1 MEKYKF
7 DCGCEFTVESPTI
20 KEIDGLPSL
29 HIDFSSINHNC
40 PKTWEVFHSG
50 MTKGVFQLENKLG
63 QDWSKKIKPSN
74 LDELSAVIS
83 VIRPGT
89 LKSKLDG
96 TSLTQHF
103 ADRKNGSESTE
114 FIHESLR
121 PILASTY
128 GILVYQEQAMRIA
141 VDLAG
146 FNLQEADTLRKC
158 VTGDTTFIS
167 KQRGFISINELLE
180 TGYENDDF
188 LIMDE
193 NGVQRWKKIEKI
205 WSTGKHDV
213 VEIETINGLSVKATK
228 YHQFL
233 TNNGWKA
240 RCRLD
245 DNDYLVCPSVIS
257 YDGKDEISENLAIII
272 AGLITEG
279 YFVDYN
285 CATFVNYDD
294 EMMQTFEHAMLEE
307 FDFKKTT
314 TNKTVF
320 RIHKEEKEK
329 ISKYLTYGKSESK
342 FIPSVMMRMTLETTR
357 KFLSFMLAAEGGIS
371 KNGQFEYSSKSEKCI
386 KQVQLLLLRFG
397 IRSNLIKTYNK
408 KYQQSYYKLYIND
421 VIEQKKLLEGLT
433 ILWPKSKIESLTNV
447 INKKG
452 PSSFTIDII
461 PNNIVMKMINQF
473 PFIGNK
479 ESGSIY
485 RKPISKNRFKRL
497 ALASNDRTWVNFSN
511 GLHSYYSIKNKNN
524 KTRQVETFDFTVA
537 GGDTPYI
544 IANGIV
550 IHNSIGKKIPEL
562 MTQVEILFLEK
573 SKQLKIVDDNTA
585 KTIFSWIRESQK
597 YSFNKSHGVGY
608 SEIGYWCAYVKAH
621 FPIHFYTSWLY
632 YAKDK
637 QFSQE
642 EVELLI
648 EDAFKA
654 GISVLPPTIK
664 YGNDVDL
671 SHFFTKNGNIYFG
684 VADIKKIGDS
694 LAKKLSVAI
703 GNGEQELGKKIGD
716 WSWYEF
722 LVFIGDE
729 ISSSAMNNLIA
740 VGGVD
745 YLDCGMSRNG
755 KLFQYNVYNQ
765 LDTKE
770 KQYIKYI
777 GVSSL
782 EDAILKI
789 LNDTLLKRTVNRRK
803 KLGDLLHSLRDAPYS
818 TKDTRYQIIKAEQ
831 ELLGVPVSCS
841 RTDECSVS
849 GESMCVDIP
858 FKKGKT
864 TIAVEILSIRE
875 HIIKSGASK
884 GKKMAFLKV
893 KDSSGTSDDVVIFS
907 EKYEEAAALITK
919 GNTLLLGG
927 VISNKNNKV
936 SFVVNEV
943 TQI

>member
-1 MEKYKF
+1 VEKYKF
-7 DCGCEFTVESPTI
+7 DCGCEFAIESPTI

-29 HIDFSSINHNC
+29 LIDFSSINHNC

-50 MTKGVFQLENKLG
+50 MTKGIFQLENKLG

-89 LKSKLDG
+89 LKSKLNG

-114 FIHESLR
+114 YIHESLK

-146 FNLQEADTLRKC
+146 FDLKEADSLRRA
-158 VTGDTTFIS
+158 IS
-167 KQRGFISINELLE
+167 K
-180 TGYENDDF
+180 
-188 LIMDE
+188 
-193 NGVQRWKKIEKI
+193 
-205 WSTGKHDV
+205 
-213 VEIETINGLSVKATK
+213 
-228 YHQFL
+228 
-233 TNNGWKA
+233 
-240 RCRLD
+240 
-245 DNDYLVCPSVIS
+245 
-257 YDGKDEISENLAIII
+257 
-272 AGLITEG
+272 
-279 YFVDYN
+279 
-285 CATFVNYDD
+285 
-294 EMMQTFEHAMLEE
+294 
-307 FDFKKTT
+307 
-314 TNKTVF
+314 
-320 RIHKEEKEK
+320 
-329 ISKYLTYGKSESK
+329 
-342 FIPSVMMRMTLETTR
+342 
-357 KFLSFMLAAEGGIS
+357 
-371 KNGQFEYSSKSEKCI
+371 KN
-386 KQVQLLLLRFG
+386 
-397 IRSNLIKTYNK
+397 
-408 KYQQSYYKLYIND
+408 
-421 VIEQKKLLEGLT
+421 
-433 ILWPKSKIESLTNV
+433 
-447 INKKG
+447 
-452 PSSFTIDII
+452 
-461 PNNIVMKMINQF
+461 
-473 PFIGNK
+473 
-479 ESGSIY
+479 
-485 RKPISKNRFKRL
+485 
-497 ALASNDRTWVNFSN
+497 A
-511 GLHSYYSIKNKNN
+511 
-524 KTRQVETFDFTVA
+524 
-537 GGDTPYI
+537 
-544 IANGIV
+544 
-550 IHNSIGKKIPEL
+550 EL
-562 MTQVEILFLEK
+562 MTQVEELFIKKTKE
-573 SKQLKIVDDNTA
+573 LKVVDEENA
-585 KTIFSWIRESQK
+585 KLVFSWIRESQK

-608 SEIGYWCAYVKAH
+608 SEIGYWCAYMKAH

-654 GISVLPPTIK
+654 GINVLPPTIK

>member
-7 DCGCEFTVESPTI
+7 DCGCEFAIESPTI

-29 HIDFSSINHNC
+29 LIDFSSINHNC

-50 MTKGVFQLENKLG
+50 MTKGIFQLENKLG

-89 LKSKLDG
+89 LKSKLNG

-114 FIHESLR
+114 YIHESLK

-146 FNLQEADTLRKC
+146 FDLKEADSLRRA
-158 VTGDTTFIS
+158 IS
-167 KQRGFISINELLE
+167 K
-180 TGYENDDF
+180 
-188 LIMDE
+188 
-193 NGVQRWKKIEKI
+193 
-205 WSTGKHDV
+205 
-213 VEIETINGLSVKATK
+213 
-228 YHQFL
+228 
-233 TNNGWKA
+233 
-240 RCRLD
+240 
-245 DNDYLVCPSVIS
+245 
-257 YDGKDEISENLAIII
+257 
-272 AGLITEG
+272 
-279 YFVDYN
+279 
-285 CATFVNYDD
+285 
-294 EMMQTFEHAMLEE
+294 
-307 FDFKKTT
+307 
-314 TNKTVF
+314 
-320 RIHKEEKEK
+320 
-329 ISKYLTYGKSESK
+329 
-342 FIPSVMMRMTLETTR
+342 
-357 KFLSFMLAAEGGIS
+357 
-371 KNGQFEYSSKSEKCI
+371 KN
-386 KQVQLLLLRFG
+386 
-397 IRSNLIKTYNK
+397 
-408 KYQQSYYKLYIND
+408 
-421 VIEQKKLLEGLT
+421 
-433 ILWPKSKIESLTNV
+433 
-447 INKKG
+447 
-452 PSSFTIDII
+452 
-461 PNNIVMKMINQF
+461 
-473 PFIGNK
+473 
-479 ESGSIY
+479 
-485 RKPISKNRFKRL
+485 
-497 ALASNDRTWVNFSN
+497 A
-511 GLHSYYSIKNKNN
+511 
-524 KTRQVETFDFTVA
+524 
-537 GGDTPYI
+537 
-544 IANGIV
+544 
-550 IHNSIGKKIPEL
+550 EL
-562 MTQVEILFLEK
+562 MTQVEELFIKKTKE
-573 SKQLKIVDDNTA
+573 LKVVDEENA
-585 KTIFSWIRESQK
+585 KLVFSWIRESQK
-597 YSFNKSHGVGY
+597 YSFNKTVSENTLVETPCGMKSIKDVVPGEHVLCPNIENSIRKNKYCLVLNKYDHGIQTLYQVTLVSNHKISCTLDHKFLAENGETIPLHEILLRRLRIITKHGTYGIKSVEKIGDEQTYDIEIDDSSHLFYGNNIATSNSHGVGY
-608 SEIGYWCAYVKAH
+608 SEIGYWCAYMKAH

-654 GISVLPPTIK
+654 GINVLPPTIK

-694 LAKKLSVAI
+694 LAKKLSAAI
-703 GNGEQELGKKIGD
+703 ENGEKELGKKVGD

-770 KQYIKYI
+770 KQYIKYV

-789 LNDTLLKRTVNRRK
+789 LNDPILKRTVNRRK

-831 ELLGVPVSCS
+831 ELLGVPISCS

-864 TIAVEILSIRE
+864 TIAVEILSVRE

-927 VISNKNNKV
+927 VISNKNDKV

>member
-7 DCGCEFTVESPTI
+7 DCGCEFAVESPTI

-29 HIDFSSINHNC
+29 LIDFSSINHNC
-40 PKTWEVFHSG
+40 PKTWEIFHNG
-50 MTKGVFQLENKLG
+50 MTKGIFQLENKLG

-89 LKSKLDG
+89 LKSKLNG

-114 FIHESLR
+114 YIHESLK

-146 FNLQEADTLRKC
+146 FTLQEADSLRK
-158 VTGDTTFIS
+158 
-167 KQRGFISINELLE
+167 
-180 TGYENDDF
+180 
-188 LIMDE
+188 
-193 NGVQRWKKIEKI
+193 
-205 WSTGKHDV
+205 
-213 VEIETINGLSVKATK
+213 A
-228 YHQFL
+228 
-233 TNNGWKA
+233 
-240 RCRLD
+240 
-245 DNDYLVCPSVIS
+245 
-257 YDGKDEISENLAIII
+257 
-272 AGLITEG
+272 
-279 YFVDYN
+279 
-285 CATFVNYDD
+285 
-294 EMMQTFEHAMLEE
+294 
-307 FDFKKTT
+307 
-314 TNKTVF
+314 
-320 RIHKEEKEK
+320 
-329 ISKYLTYGKSESK
+329 
-342 FIPSVMMRMTLETTR
+342 
-357 KFLSFMLAAEGGIS
+357 
-371 KNGQFEYSSKSEKCI
+371 
-386 KQVQLLLLRFG
+386 
-397 IRSNLIKTYNK
+397 
-408 KYQQSYYKLYIND
+408 
-421 VIEQKKLLEGLT
+421 
-433 ILWPKSKIESLTNV
+433 
-447 INKKG
+447 
-452 PSSFTIDII
+452 
-461 PNNIVMKMINQF
+461 
-473 PFIGNK
+473 
-479 ESGSIY
+479 
-485 RKPISKNRFKRL
+485 
-497 ALASNDRTWVNFSN
+497 
-511 GLHSYYSIKNKNN
+511 
-524 KTRQVETFDFTVA
+524 
-537 GGDTPYI
+537 
-544 IANGIV
+544 
-550 IHNSIGKKIPEL
+550 IGKKLADL
-562 MTQVEILFLEK
+562 MTQVEELFIKK
-573 SKQLKIVDDNTA
+573 SKELNVVDEETA
-585 KTIFSWIRESQK
+585 KLVFSWIRESQK

-608 SEIGYWCAYVKAH
+608 SEIGYWCAYMKAH

-654 GISVLPPTIK
+654 GINVLPPTIK

-694 LAKKLSVAI
+694 LAKKLSAAI
-703 GNGEQELGKKIGD
+703 ENGEKELGKKVGD

-770 KQYIKYI
+770 KQYIKYV

-789 LNDTLLKRTVNRRK
+789 LNDPILKRTVNRRK

-831 ELLGVPVSCS
+831 ELLGVPISCS

-864 TIAVEILSIRE
+864 TIAVEILGVRE

-927 VISNKNNKV
+927 VISNKNDKV